1 MVPEIKTS
9 SLKLNATIDD
19 IHDRSENEENTASKL
34 SMKNVL
40 YEPGKSY
47 YKCSLS
53 FNKLY
58 VLVTVLL

>member
-9 SLKLNATIDD
+9 SLKLNPTIDD
-19 IHDRSENEENTASKL
+19 IHDHSENEENTAGKM

-47 YKCSLS
+47 CKCSLS

-58 VLVTVLL
+58 VLVTA